1 MKFKNPQTGDV
12 YNVTYENGCVSS
24 GFCDTINSC
33 DECMI
38 SAKKLNSQQCYEWV
52 LNNPYQA
59 ASLMGYEVIEETT
72 SNNDTNIVNHPSHY
86 NQGGIECIDAIEAAT
101 YNLSGLEAFCTGNA
115 IKYLWRWKE
124 KNGVEDLDKA
134 IWYINKL
141 KDDERT

>member
-1 MKFKNPQTGDV
+1 MKFKNPQTGDI
-12 YNVTYENGCVSS
+12 YNVTYENDCVSS
-24 GFCDTINSC
+24 GFCNTINSC
-33 DECMI
+33 NKCI
-38 SAKKLNSQQCYEWV
+38 IRTQKLNNQQCYQWV
-52 LNNPYQA
+52 LRNPYQA

-72 SNNDTNIVNHPSHY
+72 NNNDTDMVNHPSHY

-101 YNLSGLEAFCTGNA
+101 YNLSGVEAFCTGNA